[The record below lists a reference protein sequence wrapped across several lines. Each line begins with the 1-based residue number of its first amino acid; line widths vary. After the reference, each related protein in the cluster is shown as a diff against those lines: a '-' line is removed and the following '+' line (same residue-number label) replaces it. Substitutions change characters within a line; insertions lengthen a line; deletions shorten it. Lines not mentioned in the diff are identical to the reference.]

1 MKIHMDFRR
10 IFAWILGLVFVYSGI
25 SKLMDPVGT
34 SYIMKEYFHFL
45 HLSFLDGAALT
56 LGVLFSLFE
65 AVLGI
70 ALTTGIFR
78 RITVWATGIVL
89 FFFLVLT
96 FALLI
101 VNPTMDCGCFGE
113 STHLSHFDTFAK
125 NVVLILLAVCAW
137 AGKKHFGQPKLR
149 KYFAAGISLTAVLIF
164 TLVSLMGLPLR
175 DYTDY
180 ADGNKLLSADPY
192 ATLRKTRRTTMFYY
206 EKDSVKQGFDRPVRP
221 DSSWRFA
228 GMKQEIR
235 AWDEP
240 AADLPLHDS
249 EGVTVDGLLIDG
261 PVMVVSLYEKPG
273 EKKWGKVCQFAR
285 DAQAA
290 GFSCV
295 VVASERY
302 YNDFPLY
309 LSDAKTLSTFNRSNG
324 GVTYLYD
331 GEIIAKWSYAFRPDK
346 QELEEMMQKDYV
358 EILADIN
365 GARERRMEGFS
376 LFLLAVLL
384 LI

>member
-1 MKIHMDFRR
+1 MKIQIDYRR
-10 IFAWILGLVFVYSGI
+10 LFAWILGLVFVYSSV

-45 HLSFLDGAALT
+45 HISFLDGAALT

-65 AVLGI
+65 AILGI

-78 RITVWATGIVL
+78 RVTAWATSIMLL
-89 FFFLVLT
+89 FFLGLT
-96 FALLI
+96 FALLV

-113 STHLSHFDTFAK
+113 SVHLSHFDTFAK
-125 NVVLILLAVCAW
+125 NVILVLLAVCAW
-137 AGKKHFGQPKLR
+137 AGKKNFGQPKLR
-149 KYFAAGISLTAVLIF
+149 KYFAAVISLIAVLVF
-164 TLVSLMGLPLR
+164 TIVSLIGLPLR

-180 ADGNKLLSADPY
+180 AEGNKLLSADPY
-192 ATLRKTRRTTMFYY
+192 ATLRKAQRTTMFYY

-221 DSSWRFA
+221 DSSWHFV
-228 GMKQEIR
+228 GIKEEIKT
-235 AWDEP
+235 WDEP
-240 AADLPLHDS
+240 AADLSLHDS

-261 PVMVVSLYEKPG
+261 PVLVVSLYEKPS
-273 EKKWGKVCQFAR
+273 EKKWEKVCQFAR
-285 DAQAA
+285 EAQEA

-295 VVASERY
+295 IAANERY

-331 GEIIAKWSYAFRPDK
+331 GEIIAKWSYTFRPDR
-346 QELEEMMQKDYV
+346 EDLEEMMQKDYV

-376 LFLLAVLL
+376 LFLVAVLL

>member
-1 MKIHMDFRR
+1 MKIVFDFRR

-65 AVLGI
+65 AILGI

-78 RITVWATGIVL
+78 RITVWTTCILLG
-89 FFFLVLT
+89 FFLILT

-125 NVVLILLAVCAW
+125 NIFLVLLAVCAW
-137 AGKKHFGQPKLR
+137 AGKKNFGQPKLR

-164 TLVSLMGLPLR
+164 TAVSLIGLPLR

-192 ATLRKTRRTTMFYY
+192 ATLRKTQRTTMFYY
-206 EKDSVKQGFDRPVRP
+206 EKDSVRQGFDRPVRP

-228 GMKQEIR
+228 GMKQELKR
-235 AWDEP
+235 WDEP
-240 AADLPLHDS
+240 AADLPLHDN
-249 EGVTVDGLLIDG
+249 EGTTMDGLLIDG

-285 DAQAA
+285 DAQEA
-290 GFSCV
+290 GFGCV
-295 VVASERY
+295 VVANERY

-331 GEIIAKWSYAFRPDK
+331 GEIIAKWSYTFRPGR

-358 EILADIN
+358 EILADVN

>member
-1 MKIHMDFRR
+1 MKIVFDFRR

-65 AVLGI
+65 AILGI

-78 RITVWATGIVL
+78 RITVWTTCILLG
-89 FFFLVLT
+89 FFLILT

-125 NVVLILLAVCAW
+125 NIFLVLLAVCAW
-137 AGKKHFGQPKLR
+137 AGKKNFGQPKLR
-149 KYFAAGISLTAVLIF
+149 KYFAAGISLIAVLIF
-164 TLVSLMGLPLR
+164 TAVSLIGLPLR

-192 ATLRKTRRTTMFYY
+192 ATLRKTQRTTMFYY
-206 EKDSVKQGFDRPVRP
+206 EKDSVRQGFDRPVRP

-228 GMKQEIR
+228 GMKQELKR
-235 AWDEP
+235 WDEP
-240 AADLPLHDS
+240 AADLPLHDN
-249 EGVTVDGLLIDG
+249 EGTTMDGLLIDG

-285 DAQAA
+285 DAQEA
-290 GFSCV
+290 GFGCV
-295 VVASERY
+295 VVANERY

-331 GEIIAKWSYAFRPDK
+331 GEIIAKWSYTFRPGR

-358 EILADIN
+358 EILADVN

>member
-1 MKIHMDFRR
+1 MSIKIDYRR
-10 IFAWILGLVFVYSGI
+10 IFAWILGLVFVYSSI

-45 HLSFLDGAALT
+45 HISFLDGAALAF
-56 LGVLFSLFE
+56 GVLFSLSE
-65 AVLGI
+65 AILGI

-78 RITVWATGIVL
+78 RITVWATCILLG
-89 FFFLVLT
+89 FFLVLT

-125 NVVLILLAVCAW
+125 NIILALLAVCAW
-137 AGKKHFGQPKLR
+137 AGKKDFGKPKPR

-164 TLVSLMGLPLR
+164 TVVSLVGLPLR
-175 DYTDY
+175 DYTDF
-180 ADGNKLLSADPY
+180 ASGNKILSADPY
-192 ATLRKTRRTTMFYY
+192 ATLRKAQRTTMFYY
-206 EKDSVKQGFDRPVRP
+206 EKDSLRQGFDRPVRP

-228 GMKQEIR
+228 GIKQKIR
-235 AWDEP
+235 TWDEP
-240 AADLPLHDS
+240 AADLPLYDS
-249 EGVTVDGLLIDG
+249 EGITVDGLLIDG
-261 PVMVVSLYEKPG
+261 PVLVVSLYEKPG
-273 EKKWGKVCQFAR
+273 EKKWGNICQFAR
-285 DAQAA
+285 DAQEA
-290 GFSCV
+290 GFTCV
-295 VVASERY
+295 VAADERY

-324 GVTYLYD
+324 GVTYLYN
-331 GEIIAKWSYAFRPDK
+331 GEIIAKWSYTFRPDR

-365 GARERRMEGFS
+365 GARERRLEGFS